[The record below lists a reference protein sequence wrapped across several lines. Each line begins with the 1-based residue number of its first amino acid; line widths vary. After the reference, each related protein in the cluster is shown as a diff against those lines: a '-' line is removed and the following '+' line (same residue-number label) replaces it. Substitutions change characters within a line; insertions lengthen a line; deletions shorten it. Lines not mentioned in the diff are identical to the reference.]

1 MRTLYICISLLCLS
15 LFACKDPF
23 KPEVDAHNRNLL
35 VVEGYIHIGGSTTIR
50 LNRTVDVAVKSVQ
63 IPEAKAEVAIETAAG
78 EIVARGISNAQGTCV
93 LNTISLSTSKQYRLR
108 ITTSK
113 GKVYQ
118 SEVLT
123 CKVTPPIDSLNFKIE
138 NGGFQVYANTHDDS
152 NNTRYYTW
160 DFDETWEIRSPYP
173 SGFEVKDNQIVNL
186 DPSINISRC
195 WLNGSSSRILLGTSE
210 RLVADKISRAPI
222 VFIKGDAERVAEQYS
237 ILVRQ
242 YALTKEAY
250 LYLDNMRKN
259 TEQIGGI
266 FDPQPSELK
275 GNMVS
280 VSDPAEVVIG
290 FISAGTVV
298 QKRLFISKTD
308 KPAINRDWMFAED
321 CERFF
326 VKNENVLASGGLII
340 QKSANAQGEQG
351 YDMSTA
357 RCIDCRVRGSN
368 VKPSYWP
375 N

>member
-1 MRTLYICISLLCLS
+1 MRSLNILISLLWLS
-15 LFACKDPF
+15 LFACKDPYT
-23 KPEVDAHNRNLL
+23 PEVDDYNKNLL

-50 LNRTVDVAVKSVQ
+50 LSRTLDIAYKSAVA
-63 IPEAKAEVAIETAAG
+63 PETKAQVAIETAGG
-78 EIVARGISNAQGTCV
+78 EIVAGGMSNAQGACV
-93 LNTISLSTSKQYRLR
+93 LNTVNLSTSKHYRLR

-113 GKVYQ
+113 GKIYQ

-123 CKVTPPIDSLNFKIE
+123 CKVTPAIDSLNFRIE
-138 NGGFQVYANTHDDS
+138 NGGFQVYANTHDNS

-173 SGFEVKDNQIVNL
+173 SSFEVKDNQIVYR

-195 WLNGSSSRILLGTSE
+195 WLNGNSSRILLGTSE
-210 RLVADKISRAPI
+210 RLVADKISQAPLI
-222 VFIKGDAERVAEQYS
+222 YIKGNDEKVLEMYS

-242 YALTKEAY
+242 YAITKEAY

-259 TEQIGGI
+259 TEQIGGL

-275 GNMVS
+275 GNIVC
-280 VSDPAEVVIG
+280 VSDPAETVIG

-298 QKRLFISKTD
+298 QKRLFISRAD
-308 KPAINRDWMFAED
+308 KPAISRDWMFQHS

-326 VKNENVLASGGLII
+326 VKDENILSSGNLII
-340 QKSANAQGEQG
+340 EKSVNDKGESG
-351 YDMSTA
+351 YNVAT
-357 RCIDCRVRGSN
+357 RTCIDCRFRGSN
-368 VKPSYWP
+368 IKPSYWP

>member
-1 MRTLYICISLLCLS
+1 MKNLYTCSSLLCLS
-15 LFACKDPF
+15 LFACKDPYE
-23 KPEVDAHNRNLL
+23 PEVAAHNKNLL
-35 VVEGYIHIGGSTTIR
+35 VVEGYIHIGSSTIIR
-50 LNRTVDVAVKSVQ
+50 LNRTIDVAVKSTQ
-63 IPEAKAEVAIETAAG
+63 TPEAKAEVSIETATG
-78 EIVARGISNAQGTCV
+78 ETVVGGISNTQGTCV
-93 LNTISLSTSKQYRLR
+93 LNTVNLSTSKQYRLR
-108 ITTSK
+108 ITTSN
-113 GKVYQ
+113 GKIYQ

-123 CKVTPPIDSLNFKIE
+123 CKVTPAIDSLHFGIKD
-138 NGGFQVYANTHDDS
+138 GGFQVYVNTHDDS

-173 SGFEVKDNQIVNL
+173 SGFEVKDNKIVSR

-195 WLNGSSSRILLGTSE
+195 WLYGSSSRILLGTSE

-222 VFIKGDAERVAEQYS
+222 IFIKGNTQRLSEQYS

-242 YALTKEAY
+242 YGLTKEAY

-275 GNMVS
+275 GNMVC

-308 KPAINRDWMFAED
+308 KPTISRDWMFAHG
-321 CERFF
+321 CERFWRRADS
-326 VKNENVLASGGLII
+326 VLLSGGLII
-340 QKSANAQGEQG
+340 EEKRDERGVLG

-357 RCIDCRVRGSN
+357 RCIDCRTLGSN

>member
-15 LFACKDPF
+15 VFACKDAFTPDV
-23 KPEVDAHNRNLL
+23 EAHNKNLL

-50 LNRTVDVAVKSVQ
+50 INRTVDVAVKSVQ
-63 IPEAKAEVAIETAAG
+63 TPEAKAEVAIETSQG
-78 EIVARGISNAQGTCV
+78 ELVVGGISNAEGVCI
-93 LNTISLSTSKQYRLR
+93 LNTVNLSATKQYRIR

-123 CKVTPPIDSLNFKIE
+123 CKVTPAIDSLNFRIE

-173 SGFEVKDNQIVNL
+173 SAFEVKDNQIVSR

-195 WLNGSSSRILLGTSE
+195 WLNGTSSRILLGTSE
-210 RLVADKISRAPI
+210 RLVADKISQAPLI
-222 VFIKGDAERVAEQYS
+222 HLKGNDEKVSEMYS

-242 YALTKEAY
+242 YAITKEAY

-266 FDPQPSELK
+266 FDPQPSEIK
-275 GNMVS
+275 GNMVC
-280 VSDPAEVVIG
+280 VSDPAETVIG
-290 FISAGTVV
+290 YISAGTVV

-308 KPAINRDWMFAED
+308 KPAISREWMFAHG
-321 CERFF
+321 CERFWRTADS
-326 VKNENVLASGGLII
+326 VLLSGGLII
-340 QKSANAQGEQG
+340 EEKRDERGMLG
-351 YDMSTA
+351 YDMSTRA
-357 RCIDCRVRGSN
+357 CIDCRFLGSN
-368 VKPSYWP
+368 IKPSYWP

>member
-1 MRTLYICISLLCLS
+1 MSNLYTCITLLLLC
-15 LFACKDPF
+15 LFACKESYI
-23 KPEVDAHNRNLL
+23 PEVDAHNKNLL

-50 LNRTVDVAVKSVQ
+50 LNRTVDVAVKSIQ
-63 IPEAKAEVAIETAAG
+63 TPEAKAEVSIETAEGEKVAG
-78 EIVARGISNAQGTCV
+78 GISDAQGTCV
-93 LNTISLSTSKQYRLR
+93 LNTVNLSTSKQYRLR
-108 ITTSK
+108 IITSK
-113 GKVYQ
+113 GKIYQ
-118 SEVLT
+118 TEVLT
-123 CKVTPPIDSLNFKIE
+123 CKVTPAIDSLNYRIE

-173 SGFEVKDNQIVNL
+173 SGFEVKDNQIVYR

-195 WLNGSSSRILLGTSE
+195 WLYGSSSRILLGTSE

-222 VFIKGDAERVAEQYS
+222 IFIKGNTQRLSEQYS

-242 YALTKEAY
+242 YGLTKEAY

-259 TEQIGGI
+259 TEQIGGV

-275 GNMVS
+275 GNMVC

-298 QKRLFISKTD
+298 QKRLFISKAH
-308 KPAINRDWMFAED
+308 KPAISREWMFD
-321 CERFF
+321 YGCEHFWLSADDALNSSSLIMWEAR
-326 VKNENVLASGGLII
+326 NEKGI
-340 QKSANAQGEQG
+340 QG
-351 YDMSTA
+351 YEMSTK
-357 RCIDCRVRGSN
+357 RCIDCRVLGSN